1 MTHAVLKVEL
11 ASTFYDD
18 APVAENRTAA
28 IEYLRRPGEVFLA
41 GNMWY
46 ITSYEGVRYA
56 QRHPELFSSAR
67 AFDAISA
74 VVKMVPLAIDPPAHR
89 HYRQVLDPL
98 FGPKRIDRIEPSLR
112 AQVRAHIDGFVDKGT
127 CDVVSDLAAKFPTQ
141 AILTLLG
148 LPLADLP
155 QFLEWIGAL
164 IKVESINVLADEPS
178 ERQLASSLALFAY
191 LQEQVELKRESPGD
205 DILSD
210 ILAISGDDA
219 WTDPEILGMCFLLM
233 LAGLD
238 TVTGS
243 IGFCMLEL
251 AKDAALRQRLLDD
264 PGLIS
269 PFVEETLRL
278 DGPVPIVPRVT
289 TTDVEVAGT
298 LIPAGA
304 HVALVLGTAN
314 REGPHST
321 SPHTIDLGTRVTHL
335 GFGGG
340 IHRCLGSHLA
350 RRELRL
356 TIEEFHARIPHYTL
370 AGTPTVM
377 WPSGTIHLSS
387 LPLRFLVG

>member
-1 MTHAVLKVEL
+1 MTTVEL
-11 ASTFYDD
+11 ASTFYDE

-28 IEYLRRPGEVFLA
+28 MEYLRGPGEVYRA
-41 GNMWY
+41 GDMWY
-46 ITSYEGVRYA
+46 LTSYEAVRYA
-56 QRHPELFSSAR
+56 QKHPEVFSSAR
-67 AFDAISA
+67 AFDAISNL
-74 VVKMVPLAIDPPAHR
+74 VTMVPIAIDPPAHG
-89 HYRQVLDPL
+89 HYRRMLDPL
-98 FGPKRIDRIEPSLR
+98 FGPKRIDRIESSLR
-112 AQVRAHIDGFVDKGT
+112 AQVRGHIDGFVDKGT
-127 CDVVSDLAAKFPTQ
+127 CDVVDDLAVKFPTQ

-148 LPLADLP
+148 LPLEDLP
-155 QFLEWIGAL
+155 QFLDWVGGL

-178 ERQLASSLALFAY
+178 ERQLACSMGLFGY
-191 LQEQVELKRESPGD
+191 LQEHVALKRETPGD

-219 WTDPEILGMCFLLM
+219 WTEAEILGMCFLLM

-243 IGFCMLEL
+243 IGFCMLKL
-251 AKDAALRQRLLDD
+251 AQDTALRQRLLDD
-264 PGLIS
+264 PGLIG

-278 DGPVPIVPRVT
+278 DGPVPVVPRVT

-298 LIPAGA
+298 LIPAGS

-314 REGPHST
+314 REGPHSA
-321 SPHTIDLGTRVTHL
+321 SPHTIDLDARVTHL

-356 TIEEFHARIPHYTL
+356 TIEEFHARIPDYTL

-387 LPLRFLVG
+387 LPLKFPVS

>member
-1 MTHAVLKVEL
+1 MTTVEL
-11 ASTFYDD
+11 ASTFYDE

-28 IEYLRRPGEVFLA
+28 MEYLRGPGEVYRA
-41 GNMWY
+41 GDMWY
-46 ITSYEGVRYA
+46 LTSYDAVRYA
-56 QRHPELFSSAR
+56 QKHPEVFSSAR
-67 AFDAISA
+67 AFDAISNL
-74 VVKMVPLAIDPPAHR
+74 VTMVPIAIDPPAHS
-89 HYRQVLDPL
+89 HYRRMLDPL
-98 FGPKRIDRIEPSLR
+98 FGPKRIDRIESSLR
-112 AQVRAHIDGFVDKGT
+112 GQVRAHIDGFVDKGT
-127 CDVVSDLAAKFPTQ
+127 CDVVDDLAVKFPTQ

-148 LPLADLP
+148 LPLEDLP
-155 QFLEWIGAL
+155 QFLDWVGGL

-178 ERQLASSLALFAY
+178 ERQLACSMGLFGY
-191 LQEQVELKRESPGD
+191 LQEHVALKRETPGD

-219 WTDPEILGMCFLLM
+219 WTEAEILGMCFLLM

-251 AKDAALRQRLLDD
+251 ALDTALRQRLLDD
-264 PGLIS
+264 PGLIG

-278 DGPVPIVPRVT
+278 DGPVPVVPRVT

-298 LIPAGA
+298 LIPAGS

-314 REGPHST
+314 REGPHSV
-321 SPHTIDLGTRVTHL
+321 SPHTIDLDARVTHL

-356 TIEEFHARIPHYTL
+356 TIEEFHARIPDYTL
-370 AGTPTVM
+370 AGTPTVR

-387 LPLRFLVG
+387 LPLKFPVS